1 MDGCKD
7 KAFWELCRHGDI
19 DLVQKAIEDGVDVN
33 EEADEGFYKGK
44 TGLMLAIGFKHNNLV
59 KLLLEHPDIEVNKVN
74 KSDRCCALYMAVE
87 AHNDQGLA
95 QLLARQ
101 DLRSINQENSLGWTP
116 IMLAVR
122 WNSVNC
128 FKLLLADQRTS
139 LETRDNFGSQR
150 SPEEVQRWLFRVLV
164 SPFAM
169 ENIKSPGKYSLFRF
183 VAAQLEQTF
192 DTIKELLMDKTN
204 QFSVFAGQVS
214 APELVRL

>member
-44 TGLMLAIGFKHNNLV
+44 TGLMLAIGFKHNSLV

-101 DLRSINQENSLGWTP
+101 DLRSINQENSIGWTP

-150 SPEEVQRWLFRVLV
+150 SPEEIQRWLSCTVLV
-164 SPFAM
+164 SL
-169 ENIKSPGKYSLFRF
+169 GKYSG
-183 VAAQLEQTF
+183 
-192 DTIKELLMDKTN
+192 I
-204 QFSVFAGQVS
+204 
-214 APELVRL
+214 

>member
-19 DLVQKAIEDGVDVN
+19 ALVQKAIEDGVDVN
-33 EEADEGFYKGK
+33 EEADDGFYKGK
-44 TGLMLAIGFKHNNLV
+44 TGLMLAIGFKHNSLV

-150 SPEEVQRWLFRVLV
+150 SPEEVQRWLLV
-164 SPFAM
+164 IQSFGISIC
-169 ENIKSPGKYSLFRF
+169 NGKHKISRQIFGF

-192 DTIKELLMDKTN
+192 DTIEELLMDETN